1 MTYNIHAGRGW
12 DIRARSAVRPRQIDP
27 IADVIRSAA
36 PDIVALQEVDVLA
49 DQAHELAA
57 RLGMELRAVA
67 SITGG
72 TRRDYG
78 IATLTRLPIASTR
91 EVRMPQQGHPGFRCA
106 LVTELAWE
114 GGALD
119 MINVH
124 VSMMYRDRPAQAAA
138 LASAITRSPIVVAGD
153 FNMTPLSPAFR
164 LLARGL
170 ASATTLARTWPAPL
184 PVAPIDH
191 VLFRGL
197 VWKSGR
203 AWTGGGARRASDHLP
218 VVADFELA

>member
-12 DIRARSAVRPRQIDP
+12 DIRARSAARPRRLDP
-27 IADVIRSAA
+27 IAEVIRSAA
-36 PDIVALQEVDVLA
+36 PDIVALQEVDALA

-57 RLGMELRAVA
+57 QLGMQLRAVR

-72 TRRDYG
+72 DRRDYG
-78 IATLTRLPIASTR
+78 IATLTKLPITTTR
-91 EVRMPQQGHPGFRCA
+91 EIHLPQAGPPGSRCA
-106 LVTELAWE
+106 LVTELVWE
-114 GGALD
+114 GRALD
-119 MINVH
+119 MVNAH

-138 LASAITRSPIVVAGD
+138 LASAVTRSPVVVAGD

-170 ASATTLARTWPAPL
+170 TSATRFARTWPAPA
-184 PVAPIDH
+184 PIAPIDH
-191 VLFRGL
+191 ILFRGL
-197 VWKSGR
+197 ACQAGR
-203 AWTGGGARRASDHLP
+203 AWHRGGARRASDHLP